1 MVKGLP
7 LCVSHRTSFRQGVIE
22 EALDGLTA
30 APVTP
35 ANPAAVLAH
44 VRAQDP
50 VTAHVLQGD
59 KGHRSKGAGRGTQ
72 TQTLASM
79 ESKAERTLSFQ
90 QQK

>member
-59 KGHRSKGAGRGTQ
+59 RQGTQ
-72 TQTLASM
+72 VRGSRQKENRGIQTQPLVSI
-79 ESKAERTLSFQ
+79 ERIAHGT
-90 QQK
+90 

>member
-1 MVKGLP
+1 MVKGLL
-7 LCVSHRTSFRQGVIE
+7 LCISHRTSFRQGVIE

-35 ANPAAVLAH
+35 AHPAAVLAH

-59 KGHRSKGAGRGTQ
+59 RQGSQVRGSRQKENRGTQ
-72 TQTLASM
+72 TQPLASI
-79 ESKAERTLSFQ
+79 ERIAHGT
-90 QQK
+90 